1 VDHSTASRRLG
12 DQRAYNRQGHLSV
25 SFGRWLAIGP
35 SNLAGEALSVFLI
48 SALVMDTG
56 DRPRRSPDPHWHDQS
71 SLTAGAD
78 WVSADEKPISLNTK

>member
-1 VDHSTASRRLG
+1 VDQSIASKRFG
-12 DQRAYNRQGHLSV
+12 GQRAYNKQGHLSV
-25 SFGRWLAIGP
+25 SSGRWFAIEL

-71 SLTAGAD
+71 SLTDGAD